1 MTDHIDE
8 SERLDEVI
16 RAALPATLSSN
27 GLNLSD
33 LAALARDLI
42 LNLRELPATLTAH
55 KITQEQYDKIKENE
69 FFKRALEHLTLEW
82 HSANST
88 TDRLKIQA
96 AASFEY
102 ALPTITAR
110 MVKNDEDLG
119 KVVEAGKLLAKV
131 AGVDSSEAQ
140 AASNPGEKFV
150 INIDLGQDHKL
161 RFEKDV
167 TPAIPLIEKEKP
179 NEPA

>member
-1 MTDHIDE
+1 MMLHLIRTSGRNLAMDNHIDE

-16 RAALPATLSSN
+16 RASLPATLSSN

-42 LNLRELPATLTAH
+42 LNLRELPATLAAH
-55 KITQEQYDKIKENE
+55 KITQAQYDKIKENE
-69 FFKRALEHLTLEW
+69 FFKRALEHLTIEW
-82 HSANST
+82 HSAKST
-88 TDRLKIQA
+88 TARQKIQA

-102 ALPTITAR
+102 AMPVITAR

-131 AGVDSSEAQ
+131 AGVDSSDAQ

-150 INIDLGQDHKL
+150 RSEEHTSEL
-161 RFEKDV
+161 
-167 TPAIPLIEKEKP
+167 
-179 NEPA
+179 

>member
-1 MTDHIDE
+1 
-8 SERLDEVI
+8 
-16 RAALPATLSSN
+16 
-27 GLNLSD
+27 
-33 LAALARDLI
+33 
-42 LNLRELPATLTAH
+42 
-55 KITQEQYDKIKENE
+55 
-69 FFKRALEHLTLEW
+69 
-82 HSANST
+82 
-88 TDRLKIQA
+88 
-96 AASFEY
+96 
-102 ALPTITAR
+102 

-167 TPAIPLIEKEKP
+167 TPAIPLTEKETP
-179 NEPA
+179 

>member
-1 MTDHIDE
+1 MNDHIDE

-16 RAALPATLSSN
+16 RAGLPTASRGAN
-27 GLNLSD
+27 QNLSD

-42 LNLRELPATLTAH
+42 LNLRTLPETLTAH
-55 KITQEQYDKIKENE
+55 KITQEQYDKIKENA
-69 FFKRALEHLTLEW
+69 FFKSALEQLTIEW
-82 HSANST
+82 HGAKST
-88 TDRLKIQA
+88 ADRLKIQA

-102 ALPTITAR
+102 AMPTITAR
-110 MVKNDEDLG
+110 MVKSDEDLG

-140 AASNPGEKFV
+140 AASNPSEKFSIV
-150 INIDLGQDHKL
+150 INLGEDTKL
-161 RFEKDV
+161 KFEKDI
-167 TPAIPLIEKEKP
+167 TPAVPLITKETP